1 MSRLILLTITGLVIG
16 GCSFAPEYE
25 QPQVPLPERWNDPRL
40 DDHETRAEQWWQ
52 RFGDPALAKL
62 VQESLDANLDLQ
74 IAAARVTEARAFLLG
89 QEAERYPMLSIEGS
103 GTRQGPSEEAAGFG
117 PNQAKPFT
125 DFRVGGLLTYEF
137 DIWGR
142 QANASEAAQYRLLAS
157 AANHE
162 TVRLAIISE
171 VATGYINLLA
181 LNHQIDIAENTIAT
195 RRESVQL
202 QRARFQGGDI
212 DELALRQA
220 EAELAAAQAELPA
233 LRLRQTIQIHAI
245 AVLLGKPPHA
255 MKQDSLT
262 TYSSIESLEAPAT
275 FPAGTPAALIV
286 RRPDI
291 KAAEQLLKAANA
303 EIGVA
308 RSAYLPTISF
318 AGLIGLQSA
327 QVGDL
332 FSSNAANWQLGGS
345 LLSPLVDFGRTEAL
359 IAQAESRQRQAYLSY
374 GRVVQ
379 NAFREVWDALEQ
391 VQRTDER
398 LQSKHIQVTALKKS
412 THLARERFEG
422 GYSSYLEVLD
432 AERNL
437 FNAELA
443 LVEIKRDRLLA
454 AISLFRALGGDY

>member
-1 MSRLILLTITGLVIG
+1 MRRLILLTITGLVIG
-16 GCSFAPEYE
+16 GCSFAPEYV
-25 QPQVPLPERWNDPRL
+25 QPQVPLPEQWSDPSL
-40 DDHETRAEQWWQ
+40 DDNENRAEQWWQ
-52 RFGDPALAKL
+52 RFGDPALAIL

-74 IAAARVTEARAFLLG
+74 IAAARVAEARAFLSG
-89 QEAERYPMLSIEGS
+89 REAERYPMLSIEGS
-103 GTRQGPSEEAAGFG
+103 GARQGPSEEAAGFG
-117 PNQAKPFT
+117 PNQARPFT
-125 DFRVGGLLTYEF
+125 DFRVSGLLTYEF
-137 DIWGR
+137 DLWGR
-142 QANASEAAQYRLLAS
+142 KANASEAAQHRLLAS
-157 AANHE
+157 AANQE
-162 TVRLAIISE
+162 MVRLAIISE
-171 VATGYINLLA
+171 VASGYINLLA
-181 LNHQIDIAENTIAT
+181 LNHQITIAENTVAT

-202 QRARFQGGDI
+202 QRTRFQGGDI

-220 EAELAAAQAELPA
+220 EAELAATQAELPA
-233 LRLRQTIQIHAI
+233 LRLRQTFQIHAI
-245 AVLLGKPPHA
+245 GVLLGKPPRDI
-255 MKQDSLT
+255 KQETLT
-262 TYSSIESLEAPAT
+262 THSSIESLEAPAT
-275 FPAGTPAALIV
+275 FPAGPPAALIV

-308 RSAYLPTISF
+308 RAAYLPTISF

-359 IAQAESRQRQAYLSY
+359 IAQAESRQTQAYLSY

-379 NAFREVWDALEQ
+379 QAFREVWDALEQ

-398 LQSKHIQVTALKKS
+398 LESKHSQVTALKQS
-412 THLARERFEG
+412 TRLASERFKG

-432 AERNL
+432 SERNL

-454 AISLFRALGGDY
+454 DISLFRALGGDY